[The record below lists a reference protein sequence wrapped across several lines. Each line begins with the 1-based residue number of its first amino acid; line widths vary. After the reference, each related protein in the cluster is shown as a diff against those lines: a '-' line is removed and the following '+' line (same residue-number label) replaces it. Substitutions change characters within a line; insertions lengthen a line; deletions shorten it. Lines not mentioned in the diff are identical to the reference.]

1 MKWMFTSKTKYQMLF
16 KNIKYILFT
25 IIFLLS
31 FVSCT
36 SNKETK
42 PTLVNSINFDHFN
55 HLYKEIDFQN
65 EKVGIIHIYSEYPDY
80 EFEIEPK
87 EGYTCVDDV
96 ARAVV
101 MLSTYLRTNENDV
114 EAFNKLEKL
123 TRFVLQM
130 QHVNGYFN
138 NFIWND
144 FSINTTYKTSVAEL
158 NWWSFRALWAL
169 ESAYPLLKKSN
180 EELAN
185 RINLSSKKLL
195 ENIKRDIPTNNL
207 RVEIVETIEVPT
219 WLPQKYASDQSA
231 LLILGLLKYYERTA
245 DEEVKLLIDYLAKG
259 IMFMQKGDAKNYPYG
274 AFLSW
279 QNLWHA
285 WGNIQ
290 AYALL
295 KAGQKFNNQIYINS
309 ALKEI
314 DNFYPYL
321 LQNGFAEAF
330 WIEKTEENSY
340 SEIKRDDYP
349 QIAYGLRPMVWAA
362 SEAYQYTKN
371 EKYLKLAT
379 DLESWLYGNND
390 ANTVMYNPE
399 TGITFDGIKNK
410 EEISKNS
417 GAESTIESML
427 ILLEI
432 KKLKQE

>member
-1 MKWMFTSKTKYQMLF
+1 MLF
-16 KNIKYILFT
+16 KKQKNILFT
-25 IIFLLS
+25 IIILLC

-36 SNKETK
+36 KKRETK
-42 PTLVNSINFDHFN
+42 LVIKDNINFSHFN
-55 HLYKEIDFQN
+55 HLFKEIDFKGK
-65 EKVGIIHIYSEYPDY
+65 EVAIVHIYSEYPGY
-80 EFEIEPK
+80 EFEIEPN
-87 EGYTCVDDV
+87 EGFTCVDDV

-101 MLSTYLRTNENDV
+101 MLSKYLKQNEKD
-114 EAFNKLEKL
+114 EDAFNKLKKL
-123 TRFVLQM
+123 TEFVLQM
-130 QHVNGYFN
+130 QNENGYFN

-144 FSINTTYKTSVAEL
+144 LSINTTYKTSVAEL

-169 ESAYPLLKKSN
+169 ESAYPLLKSN
-180 EELAN
+180 EDIAN
-185 RINLSSKKLL
+185 RITLASGKLL
-195 ENIKRDIPTNNL
+195 VNIKRDIPINNL

-231 LLILGLLKYYERTA
+231 LLILGLIKNYERTV
-245 DEEVKLLIDYLAKG
+245 DNNIKLLIDALAKG
-259 IMFMQKGDAKNYPYG
+259 IMIMQKGDAKNYPYG

-290 AYALL
+290 AYSLL

-321 LQNGFAEAF
+321 LKNGFAEAF
-330 WIEKTEENSY
+330 WIEKNEENSY
-340 SEIKRDDYP
+340 SEIKRNNYP

-371 EKYLKLAT
+371 EKYLNLAT
-379 DLESWLYGNND
+379 DIELWLYGKND
-390 ANTVMYNPE
+390 AKTVMYNPE
-399 TGITFDGIKNK
+399 TGICFDGIKSK

-432 KKLKQE
+432 KKLK